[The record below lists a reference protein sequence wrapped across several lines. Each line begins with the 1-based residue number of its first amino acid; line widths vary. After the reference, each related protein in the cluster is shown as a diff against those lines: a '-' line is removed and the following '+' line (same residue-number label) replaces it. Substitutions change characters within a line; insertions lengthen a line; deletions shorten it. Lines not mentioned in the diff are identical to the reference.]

1 MIKNYEA
8 VFILDPGLK
17 EEDVEKR
24 LKEICASVTS
34 RKGEIIKQER
44 LGKRKL
50 AYSILKHREG
60 DYHILNFKAPSET
73 ISAIKDEY
81 RLVPSLIRFMIVKL

>member
-1 MIKNYEA
+1 MIRNYEG
-8 VFILDPGLK
+8 VFIFDAGLK

-44 LGKRKL
+44 LGKRTL
-50 AYSILKHREG
+50 AYSIRKHREG
-60 DYHILNFKAPSET
+60 DYHILNFKAPSEI

-81 RLVPSLIRFMIVKL
+81 KLIPSLIRFMIVKL